1 MLPRSLYGLVAAAA
15 TAGIVGAVA
24 AGCAA
29 SSSTAPDVSPG
40 ARPAAM
46 GADGTPVT
54 PLPGAGTLG
63 PGFATPTALP
73 PPQGTMTPSPGSWA
87 HAAPP
92 PGYRVVLLTTEQDAT
107 ARTLSRAVEDW
118 ARDAGVDL
126 TRVVADRPG
135 DYLSVIQHA
144 IDAQRDLVVTVGNG
158 LVDPLAV
165 VSASWLSQHFLV
177 LGAELAEPTYNVT
190 AADWK
195 GASYRGAGLGA
206 SSRYDASSFTPER
219 AGRAIRAGVA
229 AVVTGHTGY
238 VVWLS

>member
-1 MLPRSLYGLVAAAA
+1 VLPRSLYGLVAAAA
-15 TAGIVGAVA
+15 TAGLVGAVV

-29 SSSTAPDVSPG
+29 SSSTAPDASPS
-40 ARPAAM
+40 AHPAAM
-46 GADGTPVT
+46 GADGTAVT

-73 PPQGTMTPSPGSWA
+73 PPQGTMTPSPGSWED
-87 HAAPP
+87 AAPP
-92 PGYRVVLLTTEQDAT
+92 TGYRVVLLTTEQDAT

-118 ARDAGVDL
+118 AREAGVEL

-135 DYLSVIQHA
+135 DYLSAIQHA
-144 IDAQRDLVVTVGNG
+144 IDAERDLVVTVGNG

-165 VSASWLSQHFLV
+165 VSANWLSQDFLV

-190 AADWK
+190 AADWE
-195 GASYRGAGLGA
+195 GASYRGEGLGA
-206 SSRYDASSFTPER
+206 SSTYDASSFTPER